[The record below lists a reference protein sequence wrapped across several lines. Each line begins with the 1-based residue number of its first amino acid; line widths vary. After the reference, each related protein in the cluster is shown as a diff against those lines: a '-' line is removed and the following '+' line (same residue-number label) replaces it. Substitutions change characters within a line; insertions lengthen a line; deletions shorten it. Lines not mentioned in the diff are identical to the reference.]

1 MRGVNVLKIILRYI
15 PIAILFLV
23 LAACATAPRQEICP
37 SGTQDLPGCP
47 PLNAIDDAEINEI
60 YEKRTWYPA
69 KDIDE
74 DLIKLGKQAE
84 IPVQHA
90 RTKFLGPSPHD
101 AIDSL
106 AVKLW
111 MIENAEHTIDFT
123 YYIFKT
129 DLIGYAMLGA
139 MCEAVWRGVDVRV
152 TNDSA
157 GSISGGTHSA
167 LRGLGTSA
175 DNAGF
180 MRNSEGQL
188 TTKKARVQVVVFN
201 ALSKPSNPNR
211 RSHDKLLVKDGS
223 FEEKSAVIT
232 GGRNISEDYYGIR
245 GDGTPDPDPFR
256 DAEILIRSKQDVMEE
271 DITVGELSEAY
282 ASLLFLLDFN
292 KRVLPVR
299 SESNNQAYKRIRSRS
314 RESLKTLKGYD
325 YFSPHMDE
333 MEEYMNS
340 GFRDSQVR
348 LAHEL
353 GNLTDKK
360 VVTDVQSNQA
370 RNPNSIMTI
379 LDEIGEQMPDLR
391 SIRIVSPYLFLA
403 EYKNKD
409 GEIVNDEAENFR
421 RWLEEH
427 PDATLEI
434 ITNSVLTSD
443 NFPAQSVIDMETAPR
458 LYLPP
463 EIREQ
468 WLSLDGKEEADS
480 ELVNS
485 EKWQELVGNPRLK
498 VYETGRL
505 DSAKLGGDKNY
516 GKLHAKFFI
525 SGDLGF
531 IGTTNFDYRSR
542 LYNNEMGF
550 FFRDPELAEDVHRSF
565 DELIEISYPWGSPEW
580 LQLRKAVM
588 EKGGM
593 KGSSTKGQRGWY
605 KLFKNTGIIW
615 LL

>member
-1 MRGVNVLKIILRYI
+1 
-15 PIAILFLV
+15 
-23 LAACATAPRQEICP
+23 
-37 SGTQDLPGCP
+37 
-47 PLNAIDDAEINEI
+47 
-60 YEKRTWYPA
+60 
-69 KDIDE
+69 
-74 DLIKLGKQAE
+74 
-84 IPVQHA
+84 
-90 RTKFLGPSPHD
+90 
-101 AIDSL
+101 
-106 AVKLW
+106 
-111 MIENAEHTIDFT
+111 
-123 YYIFKT
+123 
-129 DLIGYAMLGA
+129 
-139 MCEAVWRGVDVRV
+139 
-152 TNDSA
+152 
-157 GSISGGTHSA
+157 
-167 LRGLGTSA
+167 
-175 DNAGF
+175 
-180 MRNSEGQL
+180 
-188 TTKKARVQVVVFN
+188 
-201 ALSKPSNPNR
+201 
-211 RSHDKLLVKDGS
+211 
-223 FEEKSAVIT
+223 
-232 GGRNISEDYYGIR
+232 
-245 GDGTPDPDPFR
+245 
-256 DAEILIRSKQDVMEE
+256 ME
-271 DITVGELSEAY
+271 
-282 ASLLFLLDFN
+282 
-292 KRVLPVR
+292 
-299 SESNNQAYKRIRSRS
+299 
-314 RESLKTLKGYD
+314 
-325 YFSPHMDE
+325 E

-379 LDEIGEQMPDLR
+379 LDQIGDQMPDIR

-409 GEIVNDEAENFR
+409 GELVNDEAEGFR

-463 EIREQ
+463 QIREE
-468 WLSLDGKEEADS
+468 WLSLKGKEEAGS

-485 EKWQELVGNPRLK
+485 EKWLELVGHPRLK

-505 DSAKLGGDKNY
+505 DSVLLGGDKSY

-550 FFRDPELAEDVHRSF
+550 FFLDPELARDVHESF
-565 DELIEISYPWGSPEW
+565 DELIGISYLWGSPEW

-593 KGSSTKGQRGWY
+593 KGRSTQRQRGWY